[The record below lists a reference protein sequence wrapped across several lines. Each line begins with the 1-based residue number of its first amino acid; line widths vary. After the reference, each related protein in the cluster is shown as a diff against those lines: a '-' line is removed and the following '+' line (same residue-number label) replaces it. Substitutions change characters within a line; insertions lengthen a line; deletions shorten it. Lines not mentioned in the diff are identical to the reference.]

1 MCIFRHPLRQIG
13 DCCYVHWSMYPDKI
27 NWAARF
33 CSQMVKK
40 SHRNCLLYKT
50 SVCVCKVYCNPF
62 KSMSGEKYSIPLKI
76 ATRLFLFR
84 PFLSTY
90 LTSLKQQYISIS
102 FKISNFNH
110 LMFWKVQ
117 LFTNITFWT
126 RNMTWL
132 LTLWYCSCRYSE
144 LAKRLESEEEMDGV
158 TIEVIFGK
166 KNVDVIFRNDVD
178 R

>member
-1 MCIFRHPLRQIG
+1 MFIGLCTQIKSIEQLGFVAKWWRNLTETACYTKQVHVSAKFIVILSKVWVVRNTQYLSKLRH
-13 DCCYVHWSMYPDKI
+13 W
-27 NWAARF
+27 
-33 CSQMVKK
+33 
-40 SHRNCLLYKT
+40 
-50 SVCVCKVYCNPF
+50 
-62 KSMSGEKYSIPLKI
+62 
-76 ATRLFLFR
+76 LFLFR